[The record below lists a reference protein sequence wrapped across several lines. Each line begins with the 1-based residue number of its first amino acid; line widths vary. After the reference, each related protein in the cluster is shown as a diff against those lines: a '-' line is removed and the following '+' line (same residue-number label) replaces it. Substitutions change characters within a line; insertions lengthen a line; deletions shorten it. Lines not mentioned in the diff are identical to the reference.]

1 MCRKNKFF
9 HGILFRMSVWVF
21 LFGFASILIVSYVVK
36 VQMRRNIEKQITEEM
51 ESIRSNSELYVRQ
64 ILMINSAPIDAAGF
78 EQCVYEIEQ
87 QLQRAGYGYRAL

>member
-78 EQCVYEIEQ
+78 EQ
-87 QLQRAGYGYRAL
+87 